1 MQTVTELYHLRG
13 FIWNFER
20 MGRGGPITK
29 MKNNRF
35 KEIQTD
41 LNHNT
46 EK

>member
-1 MQTVTELYHLRG
+1 MQTVTELYHLWG
-13 FIWNFER
+13 FICNFER
-20 MGRGGPITK
+20 MGRGNPITK

-46 EK
+46 EE